1 MKFPPALNPP
11 FSHLYEDR
19 APAQD
24 FNDEDED
31 FCDAAPDEEE
41 PEAGAM
47 GSLITKKI
55 NKFSSEHQRGIAVG
69 GNNAKATNAIDLE
82 HLRKMILEVKEA
94 KKQNREAIHGEIINR
109 GSEMLILDSNGYKSY
124 Q

>member
-1 MKFPPALNPP
+1 MNPP
-11 FSHLYEDR
+11 FSHLFENR

-24 FNDEDED
+24 NDEDED

-69 GNNAKATNAIDLE
+69 GGNAKGTYAIDLD
-82 HLRKMILEVKEA
+82 HLRKMIIEVKEA
-94 KKQNREAIHGEIINR
+94 KKKNREAALG
-109 GSEMLILDSNGYKSY
+109 
-124 Q
+124 

>member
-1 MKFPPALNPP
+1 MNLISENFSGASTVNGKDLKFPPALNPP
-11 FSHLYEDR
+11 FSHLYVNR

-24 FNDEDED
+24 LHDEDED

-69 GNNAKATNAIDLE
+69 GNNAKATNAIDLD
-82 HLRKMILEVKEA
+82 HLRKMIIEVKEA
-94 KKQNREAIHGEIINR
+94 NKQNREAA
-109 GSEMLILDSNGYKSY
+109 
-124 Q
+124 